1 MRLLQRVKNILFK
14 PRLEWDLIAAEKN
27 SFRSLFTGYV
37 LPLAL
42 PGAVAA
48 MIGWTAFGVDSV
60 FVTMKGIR
68 WGIYHALDILLGFTL
83 TIVLAS
89 LVVDLLAPYFGSEK
103 NLNQSAKLVCYSYT
117 PVMLGM
123 LLSIFPNLAFVG
135 YLFGLYGFYLWWLG
149 LGPLKKTPEEKQVP
163 YMIVSVILIIVVFAG
178 ISSLIELALKPLLG
192 VDPLPELKLH

>member
-68 WGIYHALDILLGFTL
+68 WGIYHALDILFSFTL
-83 TIVLAS
+83 TIVVAS
-89 LVVDLLAPYFGSEK
+89 LVIDLLAPYFGSEK
-103 NLNQSAKLVCYSYT
+103 
-117 PVMLGM
+117 
-123 LLSIFPNLAFVG
+123 I
-135 YLFGLYGFYLWWLG
+135 
-149 LGPLKKTPEEKQVP
+149 
-163 YMIVSVILIIVVFAG
+163 
-178 ISSLIELALKPLLG
+178 
-192 VDPLPELKLH
+192 